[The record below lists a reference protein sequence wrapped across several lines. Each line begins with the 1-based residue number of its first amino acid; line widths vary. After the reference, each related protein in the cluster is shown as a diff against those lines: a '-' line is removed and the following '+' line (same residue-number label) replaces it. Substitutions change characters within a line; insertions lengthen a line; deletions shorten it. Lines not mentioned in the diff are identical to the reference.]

1 MRRIGLLGGTSWE
14 STVDYYRLLNAG
26 TRDRLG
32 GSHSADLVLRSA
44 DFAEIESLQAVDDWT
59 SLGRRYAREAATLVE
74 AGAEVLG
81 ICANTMH
88 LLYEDVAAAGAPVV
102 HLVDAVADV
111 AQAAGF
117 SRVGL
122 LGTRYTMA
130 SQELY
135 PAHFAGRGIDVV
147 VPEAEDAAEVHRV
160 IYAELV
166 RGEVLESSR
175 DALDAVVGRL
185 VGRGVQAVILGC
197 TELGMILAPERS
209 PVPLLDS
216 LAIHVEALLDAA
228 LGPSAPST
236 DGPSGPSHPSD
247 RSSQSALE
255 EGAA

>member
-14 STVDYYRLLNAG
+14 STVDYYRLLNVG

-44 DFAEIESLQAVDDWT
+44 DFAEVESLQVVDDWT
-59 SLGRRYAREAATLVE
+59 SLGRRYAREASTLVS

-88 LLYEDVAAAGAPVV
+88 LLYDDVAQAGVPVV
-102 HLVDAVADV
+102 HLVDAVAD
-111 AQAAGF
+111 AAAAAGYT
-117 SRVGL
+117 RVGL

-135 PAHFAGRGIDVV
+135 PPRMAARGIDVV
-147 VPEAEDAAEVHRV
+147 VPEGEDAAEVHRI

-166 RGEVLESSR
+166 RGEVVEASR
-175 DALDAVVGRL
+175 DALEAVVAGL
-185 VGRGVQAVILGC
+185 VARGVEAVVLGC
-197 TELGMILAPERS
+197 TELGMILVPERS
-209 PVPLLDS
+209 PVPMLDS

-228 LGPSAPST
+228 IGGPSDVP
-236 DGPSGPSHPSD
+236 
-247 RSSQSALE
+247 SSQPVLE
-255 EGAA
+255 ESGAA